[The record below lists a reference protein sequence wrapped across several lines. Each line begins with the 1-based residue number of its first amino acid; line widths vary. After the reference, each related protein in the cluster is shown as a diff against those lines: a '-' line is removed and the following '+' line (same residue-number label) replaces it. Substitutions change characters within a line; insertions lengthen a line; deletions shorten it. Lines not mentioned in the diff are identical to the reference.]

1 LVALLGKEVV
11 GWAEF
16 RLSSEGWF
24 FEPVAIL
31 KEFRKMGIGI
41 CLLPESMLGIEAL
54 GHPTSQRVG
63 LPCAST

>member
-1 LVALLGKEVV
+1 LVALLGKEVI

-16 RLSSEGWF
+16 RLGSEEWF
-24 FEPVAIL
+24 FEPIAVL

-41 CLLPESMLGIEAL
+41 CLLLESMLGMKTL